1 VNKFYC
7 KIGILALSL
16 MIATPVVAAQRV
28 LVSGLPEFLGDDV
41 LVDDFLVLVQ
51 DSDSEA
57 GVAISA
63 REAANIALSAVPGA
77 KVLKVKLLNSSV
89 YAVTLRGDG
98 TLTRVMV
105 DANTGAI
112 Q

>member
-1 VNKFYC
+1 MNKFYC
-7 KIGILALSL
+7 KIGIVALSL
-16 MIATPVVAAQRV
+16 MLATPVVAAQRI
-28 LVSGLPEFLGDDV
+28 LAPALPELLGEVV
-41 LVDDFLVLVQ
+41 LADEFRILVQ
-51 DSDSEA
+51 DSGSDA
-57 GVAISA
+57 QVAISA